1 MLSIYYFSYVHLKIL
16 RLIKKD
22 SNKKKKI
29 EKEKYFYKYF
39 AYPLFPTYY
48 ALVEDFFGE

>member
-22 SNKKKKI
+22 SNKKKI
-29 EKEKYFYKYF
+29 EKKKPKDPKISTNISHILYF
-39 AYPLFPTYY
+39 PLIT
-48 ALVEDFFGE
+48 LS